1 MSLQVEKM
9 EKNMAKLTI
18 EVSAEDLD
26 KAMQNAYQKAKGK
39 IAIPGFRK
47 GKAPR
52 KMIEQMYGKGIF
64 LEDAANA
71 LIPEHYSKALEEC
84 DLEIVSQPEIDVVQ
98 AEPGKAFIF
107 TAEVAV
113 KPEVTLGDYKGLEV
127 PKSEVEV
134 TDEDVDAEIK
144 KEQEKN
150 SRTVTV
156 EDRGAENGDI
166 TTIDFEGFVDGVAF
180 EGGKGTD
187 YPLTLGSGS
196 FIPGFEDQLVGAK
209 AGDHVEVNVTFPEEY
224 QAAELA
230 GKAAVFQCD
239 VKKVEAKELPEL
251 DDDFAQDVSEF
262 DTLAEYKEDI
272 KKNLTDKKEKEARAA
287 KENAA
292 VDKAIENAQM
302 EIPDAMVDTQVRQ
315 MINDFASRMQSQ
327 GLTMEQYFQFTGMTV
342 EKMQDEM
349 KPQALKRIQTR
360 LVLEKIAEVEN
371 IQPTEEEVNEEISKM
386 AEMYKMEADKLKELL
401 GDRELEQMKKDM
413 AVQKAVTLVA
423 DEAKEASADILN
435 IHCDATNGGIYM
447 SLVPYVIEQTS
458 RGERSYDIYSRL
470 LKDRIIFLGEEVNDV
485 SASIIVAQLL
495 FLEAED
501 PNKDIQLYINSPGGS
516 VTAGMAIYDTMK
528 YIKCDVSTICL
539 GMAASMGAFLLAGGT
554 KGKRFALPHSTI
566 MIHQP
571 SGGAQGQATEIQ
583 IVADH
588 IAQTK
593 RTLNEMLAENTGQP
607 LEVVEKDTDRDNYM
621 TAEEAKAYGLID
633 GVVEHK

>member
-18 EVSAEDLD
+18 EVSAEDLE
-26 KAMQNAYQKAKGK
+26 KAMQNAYQKAKGR
-39 IAIPGFRK
+39 ITIPGFRK

-64 LEDAANA
+64 LEDAVNA
-71 LIPEHYSKALEEC
+71 LIPEHYSKAMGESE
-84 DLEIVSQPEIDVVQ
+84 LEIVSQPKIDLVQ
-98 AEPGKAFIF
+98 AEPGKELIF

-113 KPEVTLGDYKGLEV
+113 KPEVTLGEYKGVEV
-127 PKSEVEV
+127 PKSETEV
-134 TDEDVDAEIK
+134 TDEDVEAELK

-166 TTIDFEGFVDGVAF
+166 TTIDFEGFVDGEAF

-209 AGDHVEVNVTFPEEY
+209 AGDHVEVKVTFPEEY
-224 QAAELA
+224 QAKELA
-230 GKAAVFQCD
+230 GKEAVFQCD

-251 DDDFAQDVSEF
+251 DDDFAQDASEF

-272 KKNLTDKKEKEARAA
+272 KKNLTEKKEKEARAA

-302 EIPDAMVDTQVRQ
+302 EIPDAMLNTQVRQ
-315 MINDFASRMQSQ
+315 MLDDFSRRMQSQ
-327 GLTMEQYFQFTGMTV
+327 GLTMEQYFQFTGMTL
-342 EKMQDEM
+342 EKMQEEM

-371 IQPTEEEVNEEISKM
+371 IQPTDEEVEEEFKKM
-386 AEMYKMEADKLKELL
+386 ADAYKMEVEKIKELL

-423 DEAKEASADILN
+423 DEAKEA
-435 IHCDATNGGIYM
+435 
-447 SLVPYVIEQTS
+447 
-458 RGERSYDIYSRL
+458 
-470 LKDRIIFLGEEVNDV
+470 
-485 SASIIVAQLL
+485 
-495 FLEAED
+495 
-501 PNKDIQLYINSPGGS
+501 
-516 VTAGMAIYDTMK
+516 
-528 YIKCDVSTICL
+528 
-539 GMAASMGAFLLAGGT
+539 
-554 KGKRFALPHSTI
+554 
-566 MIHQP
+566 
-571 SGGAQGQATEIQ
+571 
-583 IVADH
+583 
-588 IAQTK
+588 
-593 RTLNEMLAENTGQP
+593 
-607 LEVVEKDTDRDNYM
+607 
-621 TAEEAKAYGLID
+621 
-633 GVVEHK
+633 